1 MPNPFWTREDWRK
14 KKTTYGI
21 PDAVLKYS
29 IGEKMQKLHDDY
41 EKAAPGRVTKRN
53 APAALKVLSEGFS
66 AITAI
71 KNGLNQ
77 YKDQKKIKD
86 KAGALKQLTELEK
99 LLTSAE
105 NACKGA
111 TDEFA
116 NSRDKVRKA
125 EEYLKLAKEHPDVAE
140 HLERCY
146 GQGMRNDLGSDFNKF
161 MAKYPAN
168 KEVENLLIKY
178 KGLMEKWY
186 APMLQQS
193 AEKTA
198 KDPGKRKE
206 FIEDMEDALAT
217 GKAILEKTK

>member
-29 IGEKMQKLHDDY
+29 IGEKLQKLHDAY
-41 EKAAPGRVTKRN
+41 EKVAPGRITKRN
-53 APAALKVLSEGFS
+53 AAAAQKVLSDGFS
-66 AITAI
+66 AITDI

-86 KAGALKQLTELEK
+86 KAGALNQLAELEK
-99 LLTSAE
+99 LLKSAE

-125 EEYLKLAKEHPDVAE
+125 EEYLNTARQHPDVAE

-161 MAKYPAN
+161 MGKYPAN
-168 KEVENLLIKY
+168 KEVENLLISY

-186 APMLQQS
+186 GPMLKQS

-198 KDPGKRKE
+198 QDPVKRKE
-206 FIEDMEDALAT
+206 FIEDMEKALTT